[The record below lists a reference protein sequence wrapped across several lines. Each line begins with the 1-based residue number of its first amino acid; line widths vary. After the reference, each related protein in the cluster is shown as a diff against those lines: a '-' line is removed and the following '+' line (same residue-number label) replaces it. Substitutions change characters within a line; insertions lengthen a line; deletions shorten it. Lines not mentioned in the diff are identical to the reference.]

1 VRRYGFFISSYAY
14 FMTSIIPQPKHQKSL
29 EGKFVLLEN
38 ASISASAA
46 ARAKAEQLANFLR
59 PATGFALPLIEGSN
73 GTIYLELDEKIEGA
87 EAYELSVSSLGVQLK
102 ASSEA
107 GLFYAIQSLRQLL
120 PTSIFNKSKVDTV
133 WSIPCLE
140 IEDSPRFAWRGTHLD
155 VSRHFMPLEFVK
167 KFIDLM
173 ALHKLNVFHWHLTD
187 DQGWRLESKKYP
199 RLTEVGAWR
208 KQTMIGHGMQENPE
222 FDGVPHGGFYTQ
234 DEAREIVAYGLERHV
249 TVMPEIELPG
259 HAQAALAAYPEFGN
273 TGEKL
278 EVWGKWG
285 INENV
290 FNPLE
295 PTILFLQEILSEV
308 ISIFPSHYIHVGG
321 DECPKTQWEQSAAAQ
336 KRMRELEIPDEH
348 ALQSYFIGRMDKFLT
363 SKGRRLVGW
372 DEILEGGLT
381 ENATVM
387 SWRGED
393 GGISAAKAGHDVIM
407 TPGSHTY
414 FDHYQ
419 SEQTELEPLA
429 IGGFTPLEKVYAY
442 EPIPPQLSALEARH
456 VLGSQAQHWTEYM
469 QVPSHV
475 EYMAFPRLCAFGEVV
490 WSSQSSRN
498 YQDFLKRL
506 TPHLERL
513 DLLKVNYRK

>member
-1 VRRYGFFISSYAY
+1 
-14 FMTSIIPQPKHQKSL
+14 MPKIIPQPNHEKLL
-29 EGKFVLLEN
+29 EGQFVLLEN

-46 ARAKAEQLANFLR
+46 ARLKAEQLAGFLR
-59 PATGFALPLIEGSN
+59 PATGFALPVIEGSN
-73 GTIYLELDEKIEGA
+73 GTIHLGLDQKIQGI
-87 EAYELSVSSLGVQLK
+87 EAYELSVSNSSINLK

-107 GLFYAIQSLRQLL
+107 GLFYAIQSLRQLFS
-120 PTSIFNKSKVDTV
+120 TSIFSESRVENAWIV
-133 WSIPCLE
+133 PCLA
-140 IEDSPRFAWRGTHLD
+140 IRDAPRFAWRGAHLD
-155 VSRHFMPLEFVK
+155 VSRHFMPVTFVK
-167 KFIDLM
+167 KFIDLI

-208 KQTMIGHGMQENPE
+208 KHTMIGHGMQENPE
-222 FDGVPHGGFYTQ
+222 FDGVVHGGFYTQ
-234 DEAREIVAYGLERHV
+234 AEAREVVAYGLERHV
-249 TVMPEIELPG
+249 TVMPEIEMPG

-278 EVWGKWG
+278 EVWDKWG
-285 INENV
+285 VNENV

-308 ISIFPSHYIHVGG
+308 LEIFPSTYIHVGG
-321 DECPKTQWEQSAAAQ
+321 DECPKVQWEQTATAQ
-336 KRMRELEIPDEH
+336 ARMTELGIPDEH

-372 DEILEGGLT
+372 DEILEGGLSA
-381 ENATVM
+381 NATVM
-387 SWRGED
+387 SWRGEE
-393 GGISAAKAGHDVIM
+393 GGIIAAKAGHDVVM

-419 SEQTELEPLA
+419 SENTDLEPLA

-442 EPIPPQLSALEARH
+442 EPIPPQLTQLEARH

-469 QVPSHV
+469 KDAAHV
-475 EYMAFPRLCAFGEVV
+475 EYMSFPRLTAFSEVV
-490 WSSQSSRN
+490 WSDQNSRN
-498 YQDFLKRL
+498 YDGFLERL
-506 TPHLERL
+506 KSQLERL
-513 DLLKVNYRK
+513 DLLKVNYRHG

>member
-1 VRRYGFFISSYAY
+1 MS
-14 FMTSIIPQPKHQKSL
+14 TIIPQPTHIKSL
-29 EGKFVLLEN
+29 EGQFELLEN
-38 ASISASAA
+38 ASISANAGA
-46 ARAKAEQLANFLR
+46 LAKAAQLAGFLR
-59 PATGFALPLIEGSN
+59 PATGFTLPVIESTG
-73 GTIYLELDEKIEGA
+73 GAIHLELDSKIDGA
-87 EAYELSVSSLGVQLK
+87 ETYELSVSNSRINLT
-102 ASSEA
+102 ASGEA

-120 PTSIFNKSKVDTV
+120 PTSIFNESKVENS
-133 WSIPCLE
+133 WRIPCLE
-140 IEDSPRFAWRGTHLD
+140 IEDAPCFAWRGAHLD
-155 VSRHFMPLEFVK
+155 VSRHFMPVTFVK

-187 DQGWRLESKKYP
+187 DQGWRLESLKYP

-234 DEAREIVAYGLERHV
+234 DEASEIVAYAMKRHV

-295 PTILFLQEILSEV
+295 PTILFLQDILSEV
-308 ISIFPSHYIHVGG
+308 ISIFPSQYIHVGG

-336 KRMRELEIPDEH
+336 TRMIELGIPDEH

-363 SKGRRLVGW
+363 AKGRRLVGW

-381 ENATVM
+381 ANATVM
-387 SWRGED
+387 SWRGEE
-393 GGISAAKAGHDVIM
+393 GGITAAKAGHDVIM

-419 SEQTELEPLA
+419 SENTDLEPLA
-429 IGGFTPLEKVYAY
+429 IGGFTPLEKVYGY
-442 EPIPPQLSALEARH
+442 EPIPPQLSDLEARH

-469 QVPSHV
+469 KDAAHV
-475 EYMAFPRLCAFGEVV
+475 EYMSFPRLSAFSEVV
-490 WSSQSSRN
+490 WSTKNSRN
-498 YQDFLKRL
+498 YDGFLTRL
-506 TPHLERL
+506 KPHLERL
-513 DLLKVNYRK
+513 DLLKVNCRHG

>member
-1 VRRYGFFISSYAY
+1 V
-14 FMTSIIPQPKHQKSL
+14 
-29 EGKFVLLEN
+29 
-38 ASISASAA
+38 
-46 ARAKAEQLANFLR
+46 
-59 PATGFALPLIEGSN
+59 IEGSN
-73 GTIYLELDEKIEGA
+73 GTIHLELNQKIEGN
-87 EAYELSVSSLGVQLK
+87 EAYELSVSSLGINLT

-107 GLFYAIQSLRQLL
+107 GLFYAIQSLRQVF
-120 PTSIFNKSKVDTV
+120 PTSIFSNSRVENAWIV
-133 WSIPCLE
+133 PCLA
-140 IEDSPRFAWRGTHLD
+140 IQDSPRFAWRGAHLD
-155 VSRHFMPLEFVK
+155 VSRHFMPVTFVK

-222 FDGVPHGGFYTQ
+222 FDSVPHGGFYTQ
-234 DEAREIVAYGLERHV
+234 AEALEVVAYAAERHV

-278 EVWGKWG
+278 EVWDKWG
-285 INENV
+285 VNENV

-308 ISIFPSHYIHVGG
+308 LEIFPSQYIHVGG
-321 DECPKTQWEQSAAAQ
+321 DECPKVQWEQSSAAQ
-336 KRMRELEIPDEH
+336 ARMTELGIPDEH
-348 ALQSYFIGRMDKFLT
+348 GLQSYFIGRMDKFLT
-363 SKGRRLVGW
+363 AKGRRLVGW

-387 SWRGED
+387 SWRGEE
-393 GGISAAKAGHDVIM
+393 GGITAAKAGHDVIM

-419 SEQTELEPLA
+419 SENTDLEPLA
-429 IGGFTPLEKVYAY
+429 IGGFTPLEKVYGY
-442 EPIPPQLSALEARH
+442 EPIPPQLTDLEARH

-469 QVPSHV
+469 KDAAQV
-475 EYMAFPRLCAFGEVV
+475 EYMSFPRLSAFSEVV
-490 WSSQSSRN
+490 WSSKNARN
-498 YQDFLKRL
+498 YDGFLERL
-506 TPHLERL
+506 KLHLERL
-513 DLLKVNYRK
+513 DLLKVNYHK

>member
-1 VRRYGFFISSYAY
+1 
-14 FMTSIIPQPKHQKSL
+14 MPTIIPQPKHQKLL
-29 EGKFVLLEN
+29 EGQFELLEN
-38 ASISASAA
+38 ASISANIGALE
-46 ARAKAEQLANFLR
+46 KAEQLAKFLR
-59 PATGFALPLIEGSN
+59 PATGFALPVIEGTDGTIHLELNSNIEGS
-73 GTIYLELDEKIEGA
+73 
-87 EAYELSVSSLGVQLK
+87 EAYELRVSSSNVNLK
-102 ASSEA
+102 ASSET
-107 GLFYAIQSLRQLL
+107 GLFYAIQSLRQLFL
-120 PTSIFNKSKVDTV
+120 TNIFSEFRVENSWT
-133 WSIPCLE
+133 IPCLE
-140 IEDSPRFAWRGTHLD
+140 IQDAPRFAWRGAHLD
-155 VSRHFMPLEFVK
+155 VSRHFMPLEFIK

-199 RLTEVGAWR
+199 RLTEIGAWR
-208 KQTMIGHGMQENPE
+208 KQTMIGHGMQENPD

-234 DEAREIVAYGLERHV
+234 AEAREMVAYGLERHV

-295 PTILFLQEILSEV
+295 PTILFLQEILTEV
-308 ISIFPSHYIHVGG
+308 ISIFPSQYIHVGG
-321 DECPKTQWEQSAAAQ
+321 DECPKTQWEQSVAAQ
-336 KRMRELEIPDEH
+336 ARMRELGIPDEH

-363 SKGRRLVGW
+363 AKNRRLVGW

-387 SWRGED
+387 SWRGEE
-393 GGISAAKAGHDVIM
+393 GGITAAKAGHDVVM

-419 SEQTELEPLA
+419 SENTDLEPLA
-429 IGGFTPLEKVYAY
+429 IGGFTPLEKIYAY
-442 EPIPPQLSALEARH
+442 EPIPPQLSELEARH

-469 QVPSHV
+469 KDTAHV
-475 EYMAFPRLCAFGEVV
+475 EYMSFPRLSAFAEVV
-490 WSSQSSRN
+490 WSSKNSRN
-498 YQDFLKRL
+498 YEEFTKRL
-506 TPHLERL
+506 KPHLERL

>member
-1 VRRYGFFISSYAY
+1 MS
-14 FMTSIIPQPKHQKSL
+14 TIIPQPNHQKLL
-29 EGKFVLLEN
+29 EGQFVLLEN

-46 ARAKAEQLANFLR
+46 ARAKAEQLAGFLR
-59 PATGFALPLIEGSN
+59 PATGFVLPVIEGSG
-73 GTIYLELDEKIEGA
+73 GTIHLELNQKIEGS
-87 EAYELSVSSLGVQLK
+87 EAYELRVSNSSVQLT

-107 GLFYAIQSLRQLL
+107 GLFYAVQSLRQLL
-120 PTSIFNKSKVDTV
+120 PTSIFKDARVDTV

-140 IEDSPRFAWRGTHLD
+140 ISDAPRFAWRGAHLD
-155 VSRHFMPLEFVK
+155 VSRHFMPVTFVK

-187 DQGWRLESKKYP
+187 DQGWRLESLKYP

-208 KQTMIGHGMQENPE
+208 KHTMIGHGMQEHPE
-222 FDGVPHGGFYTQ
+222 FDGIAHGGFYTQ
-234 DEAREIVAYGLERHV
+234 SEAREIVAYALERHV
-249 TVMPEIELPG
+249 TVMPEIEMPG

-278 EVWGKWG
+278 EVWAKWG
-285 INENV
+285 VNENV

-295 PTILFLQEILSEV
+295 PTILLLQDILEEV
-308 ISIFPSHYIHVGG
+308 LEIFPSQYIHVGG

-336 KRMRELEIPDEH
+336 TRMTELGIADEH

-363 SKGRRLVGW
+363 AKGRRLVGW

-387 SWRGED
+387 SWRGEE
-393 GGISAAKAGHDVIM
+393 GGIAAAKAGHDVVM
-407 TPGSHTY
+407 TPEYATY

-419 SEQTELEPLA
+419 SQNKELEPLA

-442 EPIPPQLSALEARH
+442 EPIPPQLTELEARH

-469 QVPSHV
+469 KDFDQV
-475 EYMAFPRLCAFGEVV
+475 EYMSFPRLSAFSEVV
-490 WSSQSSRN
+490 WSDKTSRN
-498 YQDFLKRL
+498 YDGFLERL
-506 TPHLERL
+506 KSHLERL

>member
-1 VRRYGFFISSYAY
+1 
-14 FMTSIIPQPKHQKSL
+14 MTAIIPQPTHVKSL
-29 EGKFVLLEN
+29 EGQFILLEN
-38 ASISASAA
+38 ASISANANA
-46 ARAKAEQLANFLR
+46 LGKAEQLANFLR
-59 PATGFALPLIEGSN
+59 PTTGFSLPVVEGTG
-73 GTIYLELDEKIEGA
+73 GTIHLELNQKIEGT
-87 EAYELSVSSLGVQLK
+87 EAYELSISSSSVNLK

-107 GLFYAIQSLRQLL
+107 GLFYAIQSLKQLF
-120 PTSIFNKSKVDTV
+120 PTSIFSESRVENSWT
-133 WSIPCLE
+133 IPC
-140 IEDSPRFAWRGTHLD
+140 ITIQDSPRFAWRGAHLD
-155 VSRHFMPLEFVK
+155 VSRHFMPLAFVK

-173 ALHKLNVFHWHLTD
+173 ALHKLNIFHWHLTD

-199 RLTEVGAWR
+199 LLTEVGAWR
-208 KQTMIGHGMQENPE
+208 KQTMIGHGMQENPD

-234 DEAREIVAYGLERHV
+234 VEASEIVAYAQQRHI

-273 TGEKL
+273 TSEKL
-278 EVWGKWG
+278 EVWDAWG
-285 INENV
+285 VNENV

-295 PTILFLQEILSEV
+295 PTILFLQEILEEV
-308 ISIFPSHYIHVGG
+308 ISIFPSTYIHVGG

-336 KRMRELEIPDEH
+336 NRMQELEIPDEH

-363 SKGRRLVGW
+363 TKGRRLVGW

-387 SWRGED
+387 SWRGEE
-393 GGISAAKAGHDVIM
+393 GGISAAKAGHDVVM

-429 IGGFTPLEKVYAY
+429 IGGFTSLEKVYGY
-442 EPIPPQLSALEARH
+442 EPIPPQLTELEARH

-469 QVPSHV
+469 PNPSHV
-475 EYMAFPRLCAFGEVV
+475 EYMAFPRLCAFSEVV
-490 WSSQSSRN
+490 WSDKTSRN

-513 DLLKVNYRK
+513 ELLKVNYRK

>member
-1 VRRYGFFISSYAY
+1 
-14 FMTSIIPQPKHQKSL
+14 MPTIIPQPKHQKLL
-29 EGKFVLLEN
+29 EGQFVLPEN
-38 ASISASAA
+38 ASISASVA
-46 ARAKAEQLANFLR
+46 ARAKAEQLAGFLR
-59 PATGFALPLIEGSN
+59 PATGFALPVIEGSN
-73 GTIYLELDEKIEGA
+73 GTIHLEFDTKIEGS
-87 EAYELSVSSLGVQLK
+87 EAYELSVSSLGINLT

-107 GLFYAIQSLRQLL
+107 GLFYAIQSLRQLF
-120 PTSIFNKSKVDTV
+120 PTSIFSNSRVENAWIV
-133 WSIPCLE
+133 PCLA
-140 IEDSPRFAWRGTHLD
+140 IQDSPRFAWRGAHLD
-155 VSRHFMPLEFVK
+155 VSRHFMPVTFVK

-222 FDGVPHGGFYTQ
+222 FDSVPHGGFYTQ
-234 DEAREIVAYGLERHV
+234 AEALEVVAYAAERHV

-278 EVWGKWG
+278 EVWDKWG
-285 INENV
+285 VNENV

-308 ISIFPSHYIHVGG
+308 LEIFPSQYIHVGG
-321 DECPKTQWEQSAAAQ
+321 DECPKVQWEQSSAAQ
-336 KRMRELEIPDEH
+336 ARMTELGIPDEH
-348 ALQSYFIGRMDKFLT
+348 GLQSYFIGRMDKFLT
-363 SKGRRLVGW
+363 AKGRRLVGW

-387 SWRGED
+387 SWRGEE
-393 GGISAAKAGHDVIM
+393 GGITAAKAGHDVIM

-419 SEQTELEPLA
+419 SENTDLEPLA
-429 IGGFTPLEKVYAY
+429 IGGFTPLEKVYGY
-442 EPIPPQLSALEARH
+442 EPIPPQLTDLEARH

-469 QVPSHV
+469 KDASHV
-475 EYMAFPRLCAFGEVV
+475 EYMSFPRLSAFAEVV
-490 WSSQSSRN
+490 WSSKNARN
-498 YQDFLKRL
+498 YDGFLERL
-506 TPHLERL
+506 KLHLERL
-513 DLLKVNYRK
+513 DLLKVNYHK